1 MAKFFIRKYNNSDYD
16 AVRLLFA
23 KGMFALVP
31 ASAFYFL
38 KRPQVIIFFL
48 VCFII
53 LLFVSKSF
61 LLSLVGLAAML
72 AVYWYFLKNEFIQYV
87 EKSQREDLLDIE
99 KFYMEMERS
108 CFWVVESN
116 GKVVGMV
123 GVQPAQDSNEEMVL
137 RRLSVAKDHRGQG
150 IAKALCLKAIDF
162 ARQHRCRVMSLETA
176 IIQFAAQKLYEH
188 LGFKKVRSV
197 TLPSLFGRLTNFCIL
212 FYEYDIKS

>member
-1 MAKFFIRKYNNSDYD
+1 MAKFSIRKYNNSDYD

-23 KGMFALVP
+23 EGMFGLVP

-38 KRPQVIIFFL
+38 KHPQVNIFFL
-48 VCFII
+48 VFFII
-53 LLFVSKSF
+53 LLFISKSF

-72 AVYWYFLKNEFIQYV
+72 AVCWHLLKSEFNQYV
-87 EKSQREDLLDIE
+87 EKSKREDLRDIE
-99 KFYMEMERS
+99 KSYMEMERS

-123 GVQPAQDSNEEMVL
+123 GVQTAQDSNEEMVL
-137 RRLSVAKDHRGQG
+137 RRMSVAKDHRGQG

-162 ARQHRCRVMSLETA
+162 ARQHRCRVMSLETS

-188 LGFKKVRSV
+188 LGFKKVSAV

-212 FYEYDIKS
+212 CYEYNIKP